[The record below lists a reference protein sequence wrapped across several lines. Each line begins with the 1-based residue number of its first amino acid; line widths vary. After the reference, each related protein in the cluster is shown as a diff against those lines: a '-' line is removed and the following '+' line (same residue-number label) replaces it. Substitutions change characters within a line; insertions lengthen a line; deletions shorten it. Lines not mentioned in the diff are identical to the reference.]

1 MYDAIDRVGYSLIQ
15 HGKSNNRIYLMKLD
29 KRDKDTIVPKLE
41 KLAEVNNYGKIFAK
55 VPVWACYVFQYYNFF
70 KEAFVPNMYN
80 GRTGSY
86 FMSKY
91 TDESRK
97 NIILAQRNE
106 IDDIRQLAITKG
118 RQYENPDA
126 TSPFPIR
133 ILEKA
138 DVPQLVELYKTA
150 FTKYPY
156 PIIDEN
162 YLSKSMKNNTA
173 YYGAFDGERLVAA
186 ASAETDAENS
196 NVEMSD
202 FVTHTEYQGK
212 NLSLFIL
219 MTMEADNKKQGIM
232 TTYTL
237 TRSLS
242 AAINITFAKNSYH
255 YAGLLRNN
263 TNING
268 QIESMNVWYKKLHK

>member
-41 KLAEVNNYGKIFAK
+41 KLAEVNNYTKIFAK
-55 VPVWACYVFQYYNFF
+55 VPVWACYIFQYYSFF

-91 TDESRK
+91 PDQDRK
-97 NIILAQRNE
+97 KINIAQRNE

-118 RQYENPDA
+118 RQYDNSDA
-126 TSPFPIR
+126 AAPFPIR
-133 ILEKA
+133 ALDKA
-138 DVPQLVELYKTA
+138 DIPLLAELYRTA
-150 FTKYPY
+150 FVKYPY

-162 YLSKSMKNNTA
+162 YLQKSMKNNIC
-173 YYGAFDGERLVAA
+173 YYGAFDGDKLVAA
-186 ASAETDAENS
+186 GSAEADDENS

-202 FVTHTEYQGK
+202 FVTHTVYQGK

-219 MTMEADNKKQGIM
+219 MAMEADMKKRGIM
-232 TTYTL
+232 TTFTL
-237 TRSLS
+237 TRSHS
-242 AAINITFAKNSYH
+242 AAINIIFAKNSYH